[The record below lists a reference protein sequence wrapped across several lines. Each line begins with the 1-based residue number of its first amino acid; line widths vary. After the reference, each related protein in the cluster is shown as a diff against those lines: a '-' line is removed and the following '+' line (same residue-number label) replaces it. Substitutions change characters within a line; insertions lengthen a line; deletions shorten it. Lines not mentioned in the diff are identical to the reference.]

1 MKFHKHCLQAFQ
13 MVWDKEILHFMLSQT
28 GSSSQGM
35 VFIISLQRWLMWF
48 DVDKCLVRRTHLLVY
63 APATHAFKSLIG
75 CQKCQQWG
83 IIPMPAGTLGVTS
96 HLCWAWLAGSWLGN
110 ISRGLSKHR
119 SLRVGPLLTYK
130 TFIVQHH

>member
-1 MKFHKHCLQAFQ
+1 MFISTACRPSRWCGMKEILQG
-13 MVWDKEILHFMLSQT
+13 ILHFMLPQT

-48 DVDKCLVRRTHLLVY
+48 DVDKCLVRRAHLLEY
-63 APATHAFKSLIG
+63 ATATQAFEPHIG

-83 IIPMPAGTLGVTS
+83 IIPLPPGTLGYLTS

-110 ISRGLSKHR
+110 MSRGLSK
-119 SLRVGPLLTYK
+119 LR
-130 TFIVQHH
+130 